1 MCDGDGRVPERE
13 ARKGPHRPRCCE
25 QASVYQD
32 PTTQEVNGLDTDMEV
47 ECDEENAFYRLVEL
61 ELAYQTR

>member
-1 MCDGDGRVPERE
+1 MCDGDNRVPERE
-13 ARKGPHRPRCCE
+13 ARKGPCRPRCCE

-47 ECDEENAFYRLVEL
+47 ECDEENSFYRFVEIGTSL
-61 ELAYQTR
+61 PN